1 MTNLTGK
8 CVAEFQRL
16 AIDSKGGDRKA
27 RIYEADNG
35 FVVSFYDGKEYV
47 GASVAS
53 CEYGSALKVAIDWL
67 DNSEFFS

>member
-1 MTNLTGK
+1 MSTK

-16 AIDSKGGDRKA
+16 ATDDKGGDAKA

-35 FVVSFYDGKEYV
+35 FVVSFYSGKEYV

-53 CEYGSALKVAIDWL
+53 CEYGSALRAAIEWL
-67 DNSEFFS
+67 DNSEFHM

>member
-1 MTNLTGK
+1 MSK

-16 AIDSKGGDRKA
+16 AIDSKGGDCKA

-35 FVVSFYDGKEYV
+35 FVVSFYDGKDYV

-53 CEYGSALKVAIDWL
+53 CEYGSALRVAIDWL